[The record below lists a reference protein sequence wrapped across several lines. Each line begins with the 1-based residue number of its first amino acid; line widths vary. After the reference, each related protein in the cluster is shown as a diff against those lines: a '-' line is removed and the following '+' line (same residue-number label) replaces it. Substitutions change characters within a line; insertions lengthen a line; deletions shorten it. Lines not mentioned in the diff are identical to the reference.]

1 MHNNSC
7 LPLYL
12 APLRMISRLYRVSF
26 ILWPERIANPVPNG
40 HAVTFLLYMYNGVGH
55 WIPKLGEG
63 AEPYSHQGRDRSG
76 AQCLTVSP
84 RWHARNP
91 TKLRVPYKRTRR
103 DDAYTTSLYNRD
115 WHRISPWNLAL
126 KVALE
131 LSCTEYQVHR
141 LWIVQ
146 KQCQASSNPGKTVKY
161 DPNWDAQTFK
171 G

>member
-63 AEPYSHQGRDRSG
+63 AEPYSHH
-76 AQCLTVSP
+76 V
-84 RWHARNP
+84 
-91 TKLRVPYKRTRR
+91 
-103 DDAYTTSLYNRD
+103 
-115 WHRISPWNLAL
+115 
-126 KVALE
+126 
-131 LSCTEYQVHR
+131 
-141 LWIVQ
+141 
-146 KQCQASSNPGKTVKY
+146 
-161 DPNWDAQTFK
+161 
-171 G
+171 